1 MPFGLYKPDSQW
13 ASRQTVM
20 PITASPLE
28 RGTKLALRVSL
39 CQGMIATC
47 WTC

>member
-1 MPFGLYKPDSQW
+1 MGL
-13 ASRQTVM
+13 
-20 PITASPLE
+20 TANCDADHGIALE

-47 WTC
+47 